1 MKKVAAGILVGLF
14 LGVVI
19 GYQFAPRTD
28 TSELE
33 GTIGLLLEEVDV
45 SDKLLQ
51 ASEAR
56 VEALDDELG
65 QAQDDMDTI
74 TNLFQAS
81 KEQVE
86 GLEDD
91 LGQAQDD
98 LEFLHRLLNITVD
111 GLPLQIGVNVTIE
124 SPKAVIYQLQNYD
137 LVALEAA
144 GADLYIIDYSKE
156 GDEESRFTSD
166 EVQRLQNVTWDGNVL
181 SYISIGEAEDYRYYW
196 QSDWT
201 RNEPSWLGATN
212 PDWEG
217 NYKVKYW
224 DPDWQE
230 IVFDYIDRIMES
242 GFNGIYLDIIDA
254 YEYWGPDGDSGLDRA
269 TAEQDMVD
277 FVVSISEYT
286 KSRDPDFL
294 IYPQNG
300 EALGVH
306 SEYIAAVDGIGRE
319 DVWYNDNDVQD
330 DTNTT
335 LWYLSLFA
343 DEDKHVIVIDY
354 PTDPE
359 LIADFCGKAEALGY
373 SSYPGVRDL
382 DEIRLCPEP

>member
-91 LGQAQDD
+91 LGHAQDD

-242 GFNGIYLDIIDA
+242 GFNGVYLDIIDA

-294 IYPQNG
+294 IYHQNG
-300 EALGVH
+300 EVLGVH